1 MTKAA
6 KAMLSDP
13 TCTMQD
19 VADTLKVSRTA
30 IYNALKREGL
40 PAKAKALK
48 KAVGQAER
56 HIPELEP
63 DEN

>member
-1 MTKAA
+1 
-6 KAMLSDP
+6 
-13 TCTMQD
+13 QE

-30 IYNALKREGL
+30 VYNALKREGL

-48 KAVGQAER
+48 KAVGRAER

-63 DEN
+63 GPDEI